1 MISSIV
7 FGGVSEGFEAGES
20 FFLSDVSSI
29 FLGSS
34 TFLISSFFGSS
45 FFGSSFFG
53 SSFFGSMGFLS
64 STLGAS
70 TFLASSDFLASATGA
85 DHQTPKNPM
94 RFSFI

>member
-1 MISSIV
+1 LISSIV

-34 TFLISSFFGSS
+34 TFLA
-45 FFGSSFFG
+45 SSFFG

-85 DHQTPKNPM
+85 DHQAPKNPM